1 MEQAFKYKR
10 EKDGDI
16 CDLVLYQYGREDCMP
31 SHSYGPAQRK
41 FYLMHFVYEGTGI
54 FEADGKT
61 YHLSPGQCFM
71 IFPDETTYYEAD
83 AKDPWTYYWVG
94 FSGASADRILSRC
107 GIDRENRIA
116 DVGNSDSVKNHFEE
130 MIACP
135 QNEARSEMLM
145 MSKLYGLLSE
155 LVITGEFDVRDY
167 AQTAARYM
175 RRNFSSPITV
185 EGIADMMN
193 IDRTTLYRAFVKIMK
208 CSPAEYLLRI
218 RLERAAEYLKKTN
231 LPIVQICFSCGFND
245 ANYFCKIFKKYYG
258 ATPSSYRKIPANL
271 STFVLE

>member
-1 MEQAFKYKR
+1 
-10 EKDGDI
+10 
-16 CDLVLYQYGREDCMP
+16 
-31 SHSYGPAQRK
+31 
-41 FYLMHFVYEGTGI
+41 
-54 FEADGKT
+54 
-61 YHLSPGQCFM
+61 
-71 IFPDETTYYEAD
+71 
-83 AKDPWTYYWVG
+83 
-94 FSGASADRILSRC
+94 
-107 GIDRENRIA
+107 
-116 DVGNSDSVKNHFEE
+116 
-130 MIACP
+130 
-135 QNEARSEMLM
+135 
-145 MSKLYGLLSE
+145 
-155 LVITGEFDVRDY
+155 
-167 AQTAARYM
+167 M